1 MKFKNII
8 QLILITFSLCILSAS
23 GLHAGQDTALSFTP
37 IIVLDSQKT
46 QNGEKPLLIQRQ
58 SPDNASHFATQNPI
72 HHNNKLQLGDLKKK
86 ALALGATFHINDFL
100 NVGAACAVPLTNEE
114 PIQVEDLSIEA
125 MITMQF

>member
-8 QLILITFSLCILSAS
+8 QLSLTTFFVCLLSAPV
-23 GLHAGQDTALSFTP
+23 LHAGQDTALSFTP
-37 IIVLDSQKT
+37 IIVLDSPKT

-58 SPDNASHFATQNPI
+58 SADNTRHFAAQDLI
-72 HHNNKLQLGDLKKK
+72 HHNKIQLGDLEKK

-100 NVGAACAVPLTNEE
+100 NVGAACGVPLTNDE

-125 MITMQF
+125 MLTMQF